1 MDHTR
6 NKALGLERLVEKCR
20 AEFRRPENI
29 DHYSK
34 KDYRAAEKKFVRFC
48 LTGDP
53 LYADPSERISG

>member
-1 MDHTR
+1 MDHTQ
-6 NKALGLERLVEKCR
+6 NKALGLERLVERCR

-34 KDYRAAEKKFVRFC
+34 KDYQAAEKKFVRFC

-53 LYADPSERISG
+53 LFTDSSGRFSE